1 MQFEH
6 FFLFFL
12 SERTK
17 QHSLMARS
25 RSAPTARGGASAP
38 GVVLGART
46 GAAAVAAAALL
57 AVIGITASGT
67 RHAEV
72 PDSLLAAA
80 PVAAQRL
87 AATSAVTSAVKA
99 IHQRLAEDKLAAAA
113 LTRLATDEAMLVSA
127 LTVAKPVMCKLGPG
141 WPELAELALARVCS
155 VPERKAIDPAQG
167 Y

>member
-1 MQFEH
+1 
-6 FFLFFL
+6 
-12 SERTK
+12 
-17 QHSLMARS
+17 MALARPA
-25 RSAPTARGGASAP
+25 RLARGWASAP
-38 GVVLGART
+38 RVMLGARS
-46 GAAAVAAAALL
+46 GVVAVAAAALL

-127 LTVAKPVMCKLGPG
+127 LTVVTPVTRKVGPAMG
-141 WPELAELALARVCS
+141 ESVLCS
-155 VPERKAIDPAQG
+155 
-167 Y
+167 